1 MNRFGCCTT
10 WVDTA
15 GKTGWQY
22 LILRHGKPEEPTA
35 LSKEENKLYTARQ
48 RWREE
53 QLKKQKSNAEKET
66 EDQWKSM
73 LRTRSSV
80 SRIFQFF

>member
-1 MNRFGCCTT
+1 MGRYCREDGMAVFDPTT
-10 WVDTA
+10 RKA
-15 GKTGWQY
+15 GRTQ
-22 LILRHGKPEEPTA
+22 RHC